1 MQTHE
6 CIYSNM
12 HTSEQCKRA
21 FEKLCRGKKG
31 ALVRLRP
38 YPGVEAIWS
47 DVRFKWSKS
56 WPQYLQWPSV
66 NWVLLVRV
74 ELNITEHFT
83 MEVNQVALYREREG
97 GEREK

>member
-1 MQTHE
+1 MHLNNAKEHLRSYVGGKREPFVSLQT
-6 CIYSNM
+6 
-12 HTSEQCKRA
+12 
-21 FEKLCRGKKG
+21 
-31 ALVRLRP
+31 

-47 DVRFKWSKS
+47 DVRFKRSKS
-56 WPQYLQWPSV
+56 RPQYLQWSSV

-83 MEVNQVALYREREG
+83 MEINQVALYREGEG